1 VKILHFLWH
10 THSMSDDSDKKP
22 KNDPVGA
29 LAQELGV
36 KVLSKA
42 DLPKE
47 PHSLKKE
54 RPPILLLR
62 EVQQN
67 FLIAKQ
73 QQNRKSK

>member
-1 VKILHFLWH
+1 MNVLAILDFMELPLV
-10 THSMSDDSDKKP
+10 TALV
-22 KNDPVGA
+22 VGA